1 MLRTFKPKQYKVKTK
16 TSKCMLPM
24 GKVASEDGSRLRS
37 VRLFHDDTFPSFF
50 RRADFSPDGEI
61 LAVPSGVLDV
71 DGETDKPG
79 HCTYIF
85 SRSNFTK

>member
-1 MLRTFKPKQYKVKTK
+1 MRT
-16 TSKCMLPM
+16 
-24 GKVASEDGSRLRS
+24 

-71 DGETDKPG
+71 DGEADKPT
-79 HCTYIF
+79 HCTYLF
-85 SRSNFTK
+85 SRMDYSK